1 MHHSTCCSHLGDS
14 DCGVLQ
20 RHQPEPIAVKT
31 KRSKASRPR
40 RRSCGFHKRGGRAI
54 AVNRAQPAAML
65 SLMTALALAMYTSNA
80 SSHICSKRSQIWF
93 PAGFFLQTSHDGILA
108 MTRRQFYVSRPL
120 SRSANTCS
128 SQISREYAASLLK
141 PVYYMLDKPAPETA
155 AKQGGGAHEQPYL
168 LHNSAD

>member
-1 MHHSTCCSHLGDS
+1 MARHALAACIPHDAIKQTRSFCLWLSHTSRAVCFWLKCPHLLAVVYTLLQLECESCQAEVTYAVARCCECQLLSTHHSTCCSDLGDS
-14 DCGVLQ
+14 GCGVLQ
-20 RHQPEPIAVKT
+20 RYQPEPIAVKT

-93 PAGFFLQTSHDGILA
+93 PAGF
-108 MTRRQFYVSRPL
+108 
-120 SRSANTCS
+120 C
-128 SQISREYAASLLK
+128 
-141 PVYYMLDKPAPETA
+141 
-155 AKQGGGAHEQPYL
+155 
-168 LHNSAD
+168 